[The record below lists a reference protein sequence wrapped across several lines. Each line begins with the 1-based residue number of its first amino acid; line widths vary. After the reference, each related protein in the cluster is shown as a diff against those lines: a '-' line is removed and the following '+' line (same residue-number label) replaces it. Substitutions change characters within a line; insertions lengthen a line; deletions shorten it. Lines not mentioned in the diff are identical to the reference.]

1 MTRSRAQPI
10 DRAGERRRRAEE
22 ADGLL
27 EQLLATA
34 CDALGLSAE
43 GIAVVA
49 VGGYGR
55 VELSPYSDLD
65 VMLVHGDQPQLDEL
79 ASRLWYPL
87 WDTRT
92 RLDHSVRTLDQAREA
107 AAADLRVALGLLDAR
122 HVAGDPNLTLR
133 LRSVLMADW
142 RRNARTRLPELAE
155 NCRQRAASVGE
166 LAHLA
171 EPELKEAYGGLRD
184 AVVLRSLVASWL
196 IDIPHPVV
204 ERARRELLDVRDE
217 LHTVAG
223 RSTDRLVADL
233 SGDVAAG
240 LRIAGGAEE
249 LLRHVY
255 SLGRTLAHVND
266 LAWRRVA
273 GLSARRPRSAR
284 ARGGGPLLLALDD
297 GVAQHE
303 GEVVLPPAAKPER
316 DPVLG
321 VRAAAV
327 AADRGLPLSPAVC
340 ARLVRDGAPMP
351 EPWPAEARRLLCATL
366 GAPGLLVVWEA
377 LDQAGYIGRL
387 LPEWDLVRFRP
398 PRNAVHR
405 FTVDR
410 HLLETCV
417 EAGRR
422 VRDVRRPDLL
432 LIAALLHDLGKGVE
446 GDHSV
451 TGAEIAGTISRRL
464 GFAEADVATV
474 QLLVR
479 NHLLLPE
486 VATRRD
492 VEDPMTIELVAG
504 AVGDVETLDLLE
516 ALTYADAKAAGPV
529 AAKPWRM
536 RLVADLARRVRVH
549 LAGGGTA
556 GWHEP
561 PEVDLPALHRVVGVG
576 EVGVAVDA
584 DQADD
589 VRIVVAVPDRVG
601 ALATVAGVLA
611 VEKLAVRA
619 ASVGS
624 DDGMGLSQWSVG
636 GTAPDPVRLRER
648 LGVALRD
655 DTDLVRRLAARDSA
669 RQGDGHPPARVD
681 LLDGVSETATV
692 LQVRAHDRP
701 GLVYDV
707 CSALAAAGADIR
719 SAHVSTLGAEVVD
732 VFYLTDPEGALLDEE
747 HARTVAK
754 SVLERLTRTSG

>member
-1 MTRSRAQPI
+1 MPI

-155 NCRQRAASVGE
+155 NCRARAAAVGE

-196 IDIPHPVV
+196 VDIPHPVV

-233 SGDVAAG
+233 SPDVAAG
-240 LRIAGGAEE
+240 LRMAGPEE

-273 GLSARRPRSAR
+273 GLSARRSRSVR

-297 GVAQHE
+297 GVAQHD
-303 GEVVLPPAAKPER
+303 GEVVLPPVAKPER

-321 VRAAAV
+321 LRAAAV

-340 ARLVRDGAPMP
+340 ARLVTDGAPMP
-351 EPWPAEARRLLCATL
+351 EPWPAEARRLLCAAL
-366 GAPGLLVVWEA
+366 GAPGLLTVWEA
-377 LDQAGYIGRL
+377 LDQAGYVDRL
-387 LPEWDLVRFRP
+387 LPEWELVRFRP

-432 LIAALLHDLGKGVE
+432 LIAALLHDLGKGVA

-451 TGAEIAGTISRRL
+451 TGAEIAGTVCRRL
-464 GFAEADVATV
+464 GFAAADVATV

-516 ALTYADAKAAGPV
+516 ALTYADANAAGPI

-536 RLVADLARRVRVH
+536 RLVADLARRSRAH

-561 PEVDLPALHRVVGVG
+561 PAVDRPELHRVVGVG

-584 DQADD
+584 DADD
-589 VRIVVAVPDRVG
+589 DLRLVVAVPDRVG

-619 ASVGS
+619 AAVSS
-624 DDGMGLSQWSVG
+624 DDGMGVSQWSVG
-636 GTAPDPVRLRER
+636 GSAAPDPVRLRER

-681 LLDGVSETATV
+681 LLAGVSETATV

-732 VFYLTDPEGALLDEE
+732 VFYLTAPDGALLDSE

-754 SVLERLTRTSG
+754 NVLERLTRAPA